1 AIVRITVAE
10 LAGDPPAD
18 RPVAEV
24 VAGGTMMAAR
34 NYSSSSYS
42 TDCTRTPKRGA
53 VRSAPTEVE
62 IDVGYA

>member
-1 AIVRITVAE
+1 M
-10 LAGDPPAD
+10 AGDPPAD
-18 RPVAEV
+18 RPVGELAAV
-24 VAGGTMMAAR
+24 DTMKAAR

-53 VRSAPTEVE
+53 ERSAPTEVE